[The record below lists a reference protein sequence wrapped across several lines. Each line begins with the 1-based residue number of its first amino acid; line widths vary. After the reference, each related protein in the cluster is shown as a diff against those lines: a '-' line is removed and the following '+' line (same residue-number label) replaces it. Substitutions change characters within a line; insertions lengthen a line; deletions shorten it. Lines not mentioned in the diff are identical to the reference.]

1 MTVAESGPGRGGFP
15 LIRAARIAAVSVG
28 LPLAFGLSQRVGA
41 ASGNEQVPGLFW
53 AIGVLSFIFL
63 LRAIATEWSA
73 GPEAVRMKDVLWGLA
88 AGGWLTVLIR
98 P

>member
-1 MTVAESGPGRGGFP
+1 MTSAASEPGRGGFP
-15 LIRAARIAAVSVG
+15 AMRALRIAAVAAAVPLVFSV
-28 LPLAFGLSQRVGA
+28 SQRVGA
-41 ASGNEQVPGLFW
+41 ASGNEEVPGLFW

-63 LRAIATEWSA
+63 LRAVATEWSA
-73 GPEAVRMKDVLWGLA
+73 GPEAVRMKDLLWGLS